1 MESKFSKLQV
11 DVLKAALQGEGKAVK
26 SPVNAEFKAALSVE
40 LESIARAQASV
51 EDSGVSVGLERLS
64 NGKNMPPIASGF
76 ISQKP
81 SYSLDTVL
89 PDISTREFD
98 VYALGP
104 KVPESRFV
112 LRSQELAAPSLYLSE
127 IVSNKK
133 GSNAVLHDANGG
145 RGRLEDK
152 DLSLISR
159 LGVLPGQ
166 KQLESVRK
174 EVVSVHSQATEIFMP
189 VDSDS
194 SSGRKLEQARYADD
208 AVRGAGSVANR
219 VSPEAQTPPSVT
231 QQSLASADD
240 AVRGAGSVANRV
252 SPEAQTPP
260 SVTQQSLASAD
271 DAVRGAGSVANR
283 VSPEA
288 QTPPSVTQQSLASAD
303 DAVRGAGSVAN
314 RVSPEAQTPP
324 SVTQQSL
331 VAAQESV
338 SRFEPGV
345 SRNVASSAAAEF
357 SMSNR
362 LVRSDE
368 AKNKATG
375 KDIDQSVDAKLVRS
389 DAELSRREAHKQTSG
404 EFVNRAEPPQI
415 NMIRGV
421 ELKDTHFPQ
430 RSGERLMDYL
440 PVAENVSSSKAA
452 DGKAISGEFVQ
463 YLETRVSNGISVDRS
478 NFDSKVMVSNP
489 TDRTSISAGGGGAA
503 LAAAVG
509 KQLIDRISAGTE
521 RVRLVL
527 HPKELGVVDVT
538 MDVKNGKVDAI
549 LASANP
555 VTREMLGDN
564 LGRLR
569 ESLMQAGFD
578 SGDVEVSDRPA
589 SDGSS
594 DRNGDVPTAMQV
606 ADNDGAINSGVEV
619 TEIEIVLDPDEIDFL
634 V

>member
-1 MESKFSKLQV
+1 M
-11 DVLKAALQGEGKAVK
+11 
-26 SPVNAEFKAALSVE
+26 
-40 LESIARAQASV
+40 
-51 EDSGVSVGLERLS
+51 
-64 NGKNMPPIASGF
+64 
-76 ISQKP
+76 
-81 SYSLDTVL
+81 
-89 PDISTREFD
+89 
-98 VYALGP
+98 
-104 KVPESRFV
+104 
-112 LRSQELAAPSLYLSE
+112 
-127 IVSNKK
+127 
-133 GSNAVLHDANGG
+133 
-145 RGRLEDK
+145 
-152 DLSLISR
+152 
-159 LGVLPGQ
+159 
-166 KQLESVRK
+166 
-174 EVVSVHSQATEIFMP
+174 
-189 VDSDS
+189 
-194 SSGRKLEQARYADD
+194 
-208 AVRGAGSVANR
+208 
-219 VSPEAQTPPSVT
+219 
-231 QQSLASADD
+231 
-240 AVRGAGSVANRV
+240 
-252 SPEAQTPP
+252 
-260 SVTQQSLASAD
+260 
-271 DAVRGAGSVANR
+271 
-283 VSPEA
+283 
-288 QTPPSVTQQSLASAD
+288 
-303 DAVRGAGSVAN
+303 
-314 RVSPEAQTPP
+314 
-324 SVTQQSL
+324 
-331 VAAQESV
+331 

-549 LASANP
+549 LASTNP

-619 TEIEIVLDPDEIDFL
+619 TEIEIVLDSDEIDFL

>member
-194 SSGRKLEQARYADD
+194 SSGRKQEQARY
-208 AVRGAGSVANR
+208 
-219 VSPEAQTPPSVT
+219 
-231 QQSLASADD
+231 
-240 AVRGAGSVANRV
+240 
-252 SPEAQTPP
+252 
-260 SVTQQSLASAD
+260 
-271 DAVRGAGSVANR
+271 
-283 VSPEA
+283 
-288 QTPPSVTQQSLASAD
+288 AD

>member
-89 PDISTREFD
+89 PDLSTREFD

-152 DLSLISR
+152 DSSLISR

-174 EVVSVHSQATEIFMP
+174 EVVSVHSQATEILMP

-194 SSGRKLEQARYADD
+194 SSGRKQEQARY
-208 AVRGAGSVANR
+208 
-219 VSPEAQTPPSVT
+219 
-231 QQSLASADD
+231 
-240 AVRGAGSVANRV
+240 
-252 SPEAQTPP
+252 
-260 SVTQQSLASAD
+260 
-271 DAVRGAGSVANR
+271 
-283 VSPEA
+283 
-288 QTPPSVTQQSLASAD
+288 AD

-389 DAELSRREAHKQTSG
+389 DAELSRRKAHKQTSG

-463 YLETRVSNGISVDRS
+463 HLETRVSNGISVDRS

-619 TEIEIVLDPDEIDFL
+619 TEIEIVLDSDEIDFL

>member
-194 SSGRKLEQARYADD
+194 SSGRKLEQARY
-208 AVRGAGSVANR
+208 
-219 VSPEAQTPPSVT
+219 
-231 QQSLASADD
+231 
-240 AVRGAGSVANRV
+240 
-252 SPEAQTPP
+252 
-260 SVTQQSLASAD
+260 AD